1 MWRIWTN
8 GRIDWQMIKVNGKK
22 IITNTGELLFEKN
35 VMEAV
40 EENDIIV
47 IVLDTDE
54 HRNVYCYTIN
64 HQLLWQIEKIPV
76 EIGGTEECTYVSV
89 GLKNGVCRVID
100 FWGRSF
106 VVDITNGK
114 VISMNIVK

>member
-1 MWRIWTN
+1 
-8 GRIDWQMIKVNGKK
+8 MIKVDGRK

-35 VMEAV
+35 VIEAV

-47 IVLDTDE
+47 IVFDTDE
-54 HRNVYCYTIN
+54 YRNVYCYTIN
-64 HQLLWQIEKIPV
+64 NQLLWQIEKVPV
-76 EIGGTEECTYVSV
+76 EIGGTRECTYVGVS
-89 GLKNGVCRVID
+89 LNNGVCRVID
-100 FWGRSF
+100 FFGRSF